1 MDFPEATLCLQQ
13 HRECLSSTTLLI
25 EYYKFVLHFIEIL
38 DRQNI
43 VCEQKRVISD
53 MLVGKII
60 DDIVITT
67 LVVDLDVR

>member
-1 MDFPEATLCLQQ
+1 MLLLAVEQFMQLQ
-13 HRECLSSTTLLI
+13 CILAV
-25 EYYKFVLHFIEIL
+25 VLHFIEIL